1 MAKSEKTYQYE
12 HLLRA
17 NQYSGRLTRI
27 YDSYVEELTKLVSGL
42 KIDPDKPFSFA
53 DFPQTKER
61 LNKTLSKIA
70 DEVKIAIDQA
80 TREEWEESNLKN
92 DELVDYL
99 FAKTGIPRE
108 RIEQFYNRNLE
119 ALEAF
124 QGRKEGGL
132 GLSDRVW
139 KITDQYKGE
148 VELGIDLALGDGR
161 SAAQLSRDVRKYL
174 KDPDNLFRRVR
185 NKRGQLVLSKRAAAF
200 HPGQGVYRSS
210 YKNAMRLARTEVNMA
225 YREADAARWNELPFV
240 VGFEIKLSHK
250 HPEPDICND
259 LAGKYPKTFKF
270 VGWHPHC
277 FCYCVSILATDEEIN
292 KLQQQI
298 LNGGDISRFKSKN
311 EVTDVPGPFKEWVI
325 NNADR
330 ATGWK
335 STPYFIRDNFT
346 DGDIS
351 KGLKTFSTPAPK
363 GKTKFKTEAEKEAIR
378 KQWHERRAIRRYG
391 DRILRYMDGISD
403 IDTGPLATL
412 LKGGDVKAI
421 LSEAKALAAKG
432 KEILGLKNIDNPMSV
447 ARQFSAAEAKAVD
460 SAVEKTFAR
469 WRWDDDLASLKF
481 LKGKLET
488 EISFIESRQR
498 YSTWKVAQ
506 DAYKKRLELVKFKIE
521 RAELA
526 DNISDALTFAKSSKA
541 KAVKDLLAEWETLV
555 RTDAPIAELRKT
567 ANKLESKY
575 EDWIEKQLAKKAAK
589 AGDIA
594 LDVENFIN
602 SPIGKRYGLTSADLE
617 ITKDG
622 VVKVSNT
629 GYMALSEYHKT
640 TPLEYQWTRKY
651 VRTGNSFAL
660 NGKLDDV
667 GGKGVNASTRDH
679 INPLGRDRY
688 GDKMTSKDITDI
700 KNFDKVIEARQ
711 MPFDVELVRMIDDG
725 GLAGQFGLSGLSGQ
739 SLKDALDSMV
749 GQTVTAS
756 RYLSFSTDIKKNVF
770 TYRNVKW
777 HTTGKKGTK
786 CYFADNGGESE
797 VVFGRGMQVTLKR
810 VKYDPNSNRFEIWA
824 ELSE

>member
-124 QGRKEGGL
+124 QSRKEGRL

-139 KITDQYKGE
+139 KITEQYKGE
-148 VELGIDLALGDGR
+148 VELGIDVALGEGR
-161 SAAQLSRDVRKYL
+161 SAAQLSRDVRQYL

-277 FCYCVSILATDEEIN
+277 FCYCTSILASDEEIN
-292 KLQQQI
+292 KLQQTI
-298 LNGGDISRFKSKN
+298 LNGGDISRFRSKN
-311 EVTDVPGPFKEWVI
+311 EVKDVPGPFKEWVI

-335 STPYFIRDNFT
+335 STPYFIRDNFI
-346 DGDIS
+346 DGDVS
-351 KGLKTFSTPAPK
+351 KGLKTFAAPPPK
-363 GKTKFKTEAEKEAIR
+363 GKTKFKTEDEKEAIR

-432 KEILGLKNIDNPMSV
+432 KEILGLKYIDDPMKV
-447 ARQFSAAEAKAVD
+447 ARQYSAADAKLVNE
-460 SAVEKTFAR
+460 SVEKKIAT
-469 WRWDDDLASLKF
+469 WTSEGKYSTLADQK
-481 LKGKLET
+481 KKLEF
-488 EISFIESRQR
+488 EIDWIGKTQKYE
-498 YSTWKVAQ
+498 TWKVAQ
-506 DAYKKRLELVKFKIE
+506 DAYKRQLAIVDTAIEKEAIVESVSNALKLQTTSKVFATLKTEWEALLANPKTTNAELKVKAEEINKRYKKLLADRKKSLNTADAYSQARKDAAMWTDDPKEADKRVRSKCGEVWKGATELEKDAAYGYTAGSSYINEPLRGQRYIPYDKATTLKAQRSQSHIEALTDLIE
-521 RAELA
+521 RSEYDFDMWLQRGVDYNGARGL
-526 DNISDALTFAKSSKA
+526 LG
-541 KAVKDLLAEWETLV
+541 VDLYSANPQTLV
-555 RTDAPIAELRKT
+555 GKVVT
-567 ANKLESKY
+567 
-575 EDWIEKQLAKKAAK
+575 EKAFSSCGMAKG
-589 AGDIA
+589 AG
-594 LDVENFIN
+594 
-602 SPIGKRYGLTSADLE
+602 
-617 ITKDG
+617 
-622 VVKVSNT
+622 
-629 GYMALSEYHKT
+629 
-640 TPLEYQWTRKY
+640 
-651 VRTGNSFAL
+651 
-660 NGKLDDV
+660 
-667 GGKGVNASTRDH
+667 
-679 INPLGRDRY
+679 
-688 GDKMTSKDITDI
+688 
-700 KNFDKVIEARQ
+700 FDSRPVIYNIYC
-711 MPFDVELVRMIDDG
+711 P
-725 GLAGQFGLSGLSGQ
+725 
-739 SLKDALDSMV
+739 
-749 GQTVTAS
+749 
-756 RYLSFSTDIKKNVF
+756 
-770 TYRNVKW
+770 
-777 HTTGKKGTK
+777 KGTK
-786 CYFADNGGESE
+786 ALYCEPFSAFGNGSKRAWDGVAKQSSIGYEAEILLQQGTTFRITKAEYSGGKWFIDME
-797 VVFGRGMQVTLKR
+797 VIDQNPLK
-810 VKYDPNSNRFEIWA
+810 
-824 ELSE
+824 

>member
-292 KLQQQI
+292 KLQEQI

-432 KEILGLKNIDNPMSV
+432 KEILGLKYIDDPMKV
-447 ARQFSAAEAKAVD
+447 ARQYSAADAKLVNE
-460 SAVEKTFAR
+460 SVEKKIAT
-469 WRWDDDLASLKF
+469 WTSEGKYSTLADQK
-481 LKGKLET
+481 KKLEF
-488 EISFIESRQR
+488 EIDWIGKTQKYE
-498 YSTWKVAQ
+498 TWKVAQ
-506 DAYKKRLELVKFKIE
+506 DAYKRQLAIVETAIEKEAIVESVSNALKLQTTSKVFATLKTEWEALLANPKTTNAELKVKAEEINKRYKKLLADRKKSLNTADAYSQARKDAAMWTDDPKEADKRVRSKCGEVWKGATELEKDAAYGYTAGSSYINEPLRGQRYIPYDKATTLKAQRSQSHIEALTDLIE
-521 RAELA
+521 RSEYDFDMWLQRGVDYNGARGL
-526 DNISDALTFAKSSKA
+526 LG
-541 KAVKDLLAEWETLV
+541 VDLYSANPQTLV
-555 RTDAPIAELRKT
+555 GKVVT
-567 ANKLESKY
+567 
-575 EDWIEKQLAKKAAK
+575 EKAFSSCGMAKG
-589 AGDIA
+589 AG
-594 LDVENFIN
+594 
-602 SPIGKRYGLTSADLE
+602 
-617 ITKDG
+617 
-622 VVKVSNT
+622 
-629 GYMALSEYHKT
+629 
-640 TPLEYQWTRKY
+640 
-651 VRTGNSFAL
+651 
-660 NGKLDDV
+660 
-667 GGKGVNASTRDH
+667 
-679 INPLGRDRY
+679 
-688 GDKMTSKDITDI
+688 
-700 KNFDKVIEARQ
+700 FDSRPVIYNIYC
-711 MPFDVELVRMIDDG
+711 P
-725 GLAGQFGLSGLSGQ
+725 
-739 SLKDALDSMV
+739 
-749 GQTVTAS
+749 
-756 RYLSFSTDIKKNVF
+756 
-770 TYRNVKW
+770 
-777 HTTGKKGTK
+777 KGTK
-786 CYFADNGGESE
+786 ALYCEPFSAFGNGSKRAWDGVAKQSSIGYEAEILLQQGTTFRITKAEYSGGKWFIDME
-797 VVFGRGMQVTLKR
+797 VIDQNPLK
-810 VKYDPNSNRFEIWA
+810 
-824 ELSE
+824 

>member
-27 YDSYVEELTKLVSGL
+27 YDSYVEELTKLVAGL
-42 KIDPDKPFSFA
+42 KIDPDKPFSFS
-53 DFPQTKER
+53 DYPQTKER

-70 DEVKIAIDQA
+70 DEVKINIDLA

-99 FAKTGIPRE
+99 FAKTGISRE
-108 RIEQFYNRNLE
+108 QIEQFYNRNLE

-124 QGRKEGGL
+124 QSRKEGGL

-139 KITDQYKGE
+139 KITEQYKGE
-148 VELGIDLALGDGR
+148 VELGIDVALGEGR
-161 SAAQLSRDVRKYL
+161 SAAQLSRDVRQYL

-277 FCYCVSILATDEEIN
+277 FCYCTSILASDEEIN
-292 KLQQQI
+292 KLQQTI
-298 LNGGDISRFKSKN
+298 LNGGDISRFRSKN
-311 EVTDVPGPFKEWVI
+311 EVTDVPGGFKEWVI

-335 STPYFIRDNFT
+335 STPYFIRDNFI
-346 DGDIS
+346 DGDAS
-351 KGLKTFSTPAPK
+351 KGLKTFAAPPPK

-432 KEILGLKNIDNPMSV
+432 KEILGLKYIDDPMKV
-447 ARQFSAAEAKAVD
+447 ARQYSAADAKLVNE
-460 SAVEKTFAR
+460 SVEKKIAT
-469 WRWDDDLASLKF
+469 WTSEGKYSTLADQK
-481 LKGKLET
+481 KKLEF
-488 EISFIESRQR
+488 EIDWIGKTQKYE
-498 YSTWKVAQ
+498 TWKVAQ
-506 DAYKKRLELVKFKIE
+506 DAYKRQLAIVETAIEKEAIVESVSNALKLQTTSKVFATLKTEWEELLANPGTTNAELKLKAEEINKRYKKLLADRKKSLNSADAYSQERKDAAMWTDDPKEADKRVRSKCGEVWKGATELEKDAAYGYTAGSSYINEPLRGQRYIPYDKATTLKAQRSQSHIEALTDLIE
-521 RAELA
+521 RSEYDFDMWLQRGVDYNGARGL
-526 DNISDALTFAKSSKA
+526 LG
-541 KAVKDLLAEWETLV
+541 VDLYSANPQTLV
-555 RTDAPIAELRKT
+555 GKVVT
-567 ANKLESKY
+567 
-575 EDWIEKQLAKKAAK
+575 EKAFSSCGMAKG
-589 AGDIA
+589 AG
-594 LDVENFIN
+594 
-602 SPIGKRYGLTSADLE
+602 
-617 ITKDG
+617 
-622 VVKVSNT
+622 
-629 GYMALSEYHKT
+629 
-640 TPLEYQWTRKY
+640 
-651 VRTGNSFAL
+651 
-660 NGKLDDV
+660 
-667 GGKGVNASTRDH
+667 
-679 INPLGRDRY
+679 
-688 GDKMTSKDITDI
+688 
-700 KNFDKVIEARQ
+700 FDSRPVIYNIYC
-711 MPFDVELVRMIDDG
+711 P
-725 GLAGQFGLSGLSGQ
+725 
-739 SLKDALDSMV
+739 
-749 GQTVTAS
+749 
-756 RYLSFSTDIKKNVF
+756 
-770 TYRNVKW
+770 
-777 HTTGKKGTK
+777 KGTK
-786 CYFADNGGESE
+786 ALYCEPFSAFGKESGRAWDGVAKQSSIGYEAEILLQQGTTFRITKAEYSGGKWFIDME
-797 VVFGRGMQVTLKR
+797 VIDQKPLK
-810 VKYDPNSNRFEIWA
+810 
-824 ELSE
+824 

>member
-298 LNGGDISRFKSKN
+298 LNGGDISRFKSNN

-432 KEILGLKNIDNPMSV
+432 KEILGLKYIDDPMKV
-447 ARQFSAAEAKAVD
+447 ARQYSAADAKLVNE
-460 SAVEKTFAR
+460 SVEKKIAT
-469 WRWDDDLASLKF
+469 WTSEGKYSTLADQK
-481 LKGKLET
+481 KKLEF
-488 EISFIESRQR
+488 EIDWIGKTQKYE
-498 YSTWKVAQ
+498 TWKVAQ
-506 DAYKKRLELVKFKIE
+506 DAYKRQLAIVETAIEKEAIVESVSNALKLQTTSKVFATLKTEWEALLANPKTTNAELKVKAEEINKRYKKLLADRKKSLNTADAYSQARKDAAMWTDDPKEADKRVRSKCGEVWKGATELEKDAAYGYTAGSSYINEPLRGQRYIPYDKATTLKAQRSQSHIEALTDLIE
-521 RAELA
+521 RSEYDFDMWLQRGVDYNGARGL
-526 DNISDALTFAKSSKA
+526 LG
-541 KAVKDLLAEWETLV
+541 VDLYSANPQTLV
-555 RTDAPIAELRKT
+555 GKVVT
-567 ANKLESKY
+567 
-575 EDWIEKQLAKKAAK
+575 EKAFSSCGMAKG
-589 AGDIA
+589 AG
-594 LDVENFIN
+594 
-602 SPIGKRYGLTSADLE
+602 
-617 ITKDG
+617 
-622 VVKVSNT
+622 
-629 GYMALSEYHKT
+629 
-640 TPLEYQWTRKY
+640 
-651 VRTGNSFAL
+651 
-660 NGKLDDV
+660 
-667 GGKGVNASTRDH
+667 
-679 INPLGRDRY
+679 
-688 GDKMTSKDITDI
+688 
-700 KNFDKVIEARQ
+700 FDSRPVIYNIYC
-711 MPFDVELVRMIDDG
+711 P
-725 GLAGQFGLSGLSGQ
+725 
-739 SLKDALDSMV
+739 
-749 GQTVTAS
+749 
-756 RYLSFSTDIKKNVF
+756 
-770 TYRNVKW
+770 
-777 HTTGKKGTK
+777 KGTK
-786 CYFADNGGESE
+786 ALYCEPFSAFGNGSKRAWDGVAKQSSIGYEAEILLQQGTTFRITKAEYSGGKWFIDME
-797 VVFGRGMQVTLKR
+797 VIDQNPLK
-810 VKYDPNSNRFEIWA
+810 
-824 ELSE
+824 

>member
-148 VELGIDLALGDGR
+148 VELGIDVALGEGR
-161 SAAQLSRDVRKYL
+161 SAAQLSRDVRQYL

-277 FCYCVSILATDEEIN
+277 FCYCTSILASDEEIN
-292 KLQQQI
+292 KLQQTI
-298 LNGGDISRFKSKN
+298 LNGGDISRFRSKN
-311 EVTDVPGPFKEWVI
+311 EVTDVPGGFKEWVI

-335 STPYFIRDNFT
+335 STPYFIRDNFI
-346 DGDIS
+346 DGDVS
-351 KGLKTFSTPAPK
+351 KGLKTFAAPPPK
-363 GKTKFKTEAEKEAIR
+363 GKTKFKTEDEKEAIR

-432 KEILGLKNIDNPMSV
+432 KEILGLKYIDDPMKV
-447 ARQFSAAEAKAVD
+447 ARQYSAADAKLVNE
-460 SAVEKTFAR
+460 SVEKKIAT
-469 WRWDDDLASLKF
+469 WTSEGKYSTLADQK
-481 LKGKLET
+481 KKLEF
-488 EISFIESRQR
+488 EIDWIGKTQKYE
-498 YSTWKVAQ
+498 TWKVAQ
-506 DAYKKRLELVKFKIE
+506 DAYKRQLAIVETAIEKEAIVESVSNALKLQTTSKVFATLKTEWEALLANPKTTNAELKVKAEEINKRYKKLLADRKKSLNTADAYSQARKDAAMWTDDPKEADKRVRSKCGEVWKGATELEKDAAYGYTAGSSYINEPLRGQRYIPYDKATTLKAQRSQSHIEALTDLIE
-521 RAELA
+521 RSEYDFDMWLQRGVDYNGARGL
-526 DNISDALTFAKSSKA
+526 LG
-541 KAVKDLLAEWETLV
+541 VDLYSANPQTLV
-555 RTDAPIAELRKT
+555 GKVVT
-567 ANKLESKY
+567 
-575 EDWIEKQLAKKAAK
+575 EKAFSSCGMAKG
-589 AGDIA
+589 AG
-594 LDVENFIN
+594 
-602 SPIGKRYGLTSADLE
+602 
-617 ITKDG
+617 
-622 VVKVSNT
+622 
-629 GYMALSEYHKT
+629 
-640 TPLEYQWTRKY
+640 
-651 VRTGNSFAL
+651 
-660 NGKLDDV
+660 
-667 GGKGVNASTRDH
+667 
-679 INPLGRDRY
+679 
-688 GDKMTSKDITDI
+688 
-700 KNFDKVIEARQ
+700 FDSRPVIYNIYC
-711 MPFDVELVRMIDDG
+711 P
-725 GLAGQFGLSGLSGQ
+725 
-739 SLKDALDSMV
+739 
-749 GQTVTAS
+749 
-756 RYLSFSTDIKKNVF
+756 
-770 TYRNVKW
+770 
-777 HTTGKKGTK
+777 KGTK
-786 CYFADNGGESE
+786 ALYCEPFSAFGKGSGRSWDGIKKQSSIGYEAEILLQQGTTFRITKAEYSGGKWFIDME
-797 VVFGRGMQVTLKR
+797 VIDQNPLK
-810 VKYDPNSNRFEIWA
+810 
-824 ELSE
+824 